1 VLPFFDVIMRDAW
14 RTTTNWEMERIE
26 ERADR
31 NVIHYILQFVVVRK
45 NYKNGMEARIG
56 KSETGNWKCEM

>member
-1 VLPFFDVIMRDAW
+1 
-14 RTTTNWEMERIE
+14 MERIKKGT
-26 ERADR
+26 DR
-31 NVIHYILQFVVVRK
+31 NAIRSLLQFVVVRK